1 MSISEKY
8 RVGWLSAILPLDK
21 RTRMSLIRLTV
32 LMLKFYT
39 LREGGHTM
47 ALTREILCVAFIA
60 AAFRISYVFRRC
72 KHVSIQSLM
81 HRDKLNC
88 FTALAMQLQ
97 CNLLSCLR
105 RLATTFAC

>member
-81 HRDKLNC
+81 HRDKQLFYGVGNA
-88 FTALAMQLQ
+88 TAMQPVIL
-97 CNLLSCLR
+97 
-105 RLATTFAC
+105 FA